1 MNTNALFGL
10 TYGLYMLSAKCEGK
24 DNGCIINTAMQVA
37 NNPTQ
42 LQIAVSRSNY
52 THYMIDET
60 REFNISVITR
70 EADFELFKRFGLQ
83 SGREVDK
90 FAGFPSVARSKNGLL
105 YLTEAS
111 SAFMSVKVTKTV
123 PLNTHTLFIGELTD
137 ADVLSN
143 AAPCT
148 YAFYHSDIKPKP
160 AQKDEPKKGWKCNIC
175 GYVYEGEE
183 LPADYICPI
192 CKHGPEDFTKL

>member
-1 MNTNALFGL
+1 MNTNALFDL
-10 TYGLYMLSAKCEGK
+10 TYGLYMLSAKCDGK
-24 DNGCIINTAMQVA
+24 DNGCIINTAMQIA

-42 LQIAVSRSNY
+42 IMVSVSRSNY

-60 REFNISVITR
+60 REFNLSVITR

-90 FAGFPSVARSKNGLL
+90 FSDFPKVARSKNGLL
-105 YLTEAS
+105 YLTES
-111 SAFMSVKVTKTV
+111 SNAFLSVKVTKTV
-123 PLNTHTLFIGELTD
+123 PLSTHTLFIGELKD
-137 ADVLSN
+137 AEVLSD
-143 AAPCT
+143 AASCT

-160 AQKDEPKKGWKCNIC
+160 GTAEKKTGWKCNIC

-183 LPADYICPI
+183 LPADYVCPL

>member
-1 MNTNALFGL
+1 MNTNALFNL
-10 TYGLYMLSAKCEGK
+10 TYGLYLLSAKCEGK

-42 LQIAVSRSNY
+42 IMVSVNRSNY

-60 REFNISVITR
+60 REFNISVITK
-70 EADFELFKRFGLQ
+70 EADFELFKIFGLQ
-83 SGREVDK
+83 SGREFDK
-90 FAGFPSVARSKNGLL
+90 FADFSKVERSKNGLL

-123 PLNTHTLFIGELTD
+123 PLSTHTLFIGELTD

-148 YAFYHSDIKPKP
+148 YSYYHSDIKPKP
-160 AQKDEPKKGWKCNIC
+160 AAEEKKTGWKCNIC

-183 LPADYICPI
+183 LPEDYICPL
-192 CKHGPEDFTKL
+192 CKHGPEDFTKI

>member
-1 MNTNALFGL
+1 MISVNRG
-10 TYGLYMLSAKCEGK
+10 
-24 DNGCIINTAMQVA
+24 
-37 NNPTQ
+37 
-42 LQIAVSRSNY
+42 NY

-83 SGREVDK
+83 SGKTVDK
-90 FAGFPSVARSKNGLL
+90 FADFTAVARSKNGLL

-123 PLNTHTLFIGELTD
+123 PLSTHTIFIGEMTD
-137 ADVLSN
+137 ADVLSDV
-143 AAPCT
+143 APCT
-148 YAFYHSDIKPKP
+148 YAYYHSDIKPKP
-160 AQKDEPKKGWKCNIC
+160 VQKDEPKKGWKCNIC

-183 LPADYICPI
+183 LPADYVCPL